1 MFGRTGAHAAI
12 LLRLQMALEARGR
25 RNFAYVVSLL
35 NLRTTG
41 AEFLVGCRVGPGLV
55 IRHPQGIVVGNRAV
69 IGRDCTILH
78 HVTLGERFGDGT
90 DLEHACPTLGSRV
103 VVGAG
108 AVILGAVRVGDD
120 ATIGANAVV
129 LNDVEP
135 GDMVVG
141 NPGRSLRKMARTPD
155 PASP

>member
-1 MFGRTGAHAAI
+1 
-12 LLRLQMALEARGR
+12 
-25 RNFAYVVSLL
+25 
-35 NLRTTG
+35 
-41 AEFLVGCRVGPGLV
+41 
-55 IRHPQGIVVGNRAV
+55 
-69 IGRDCTILH
+69 
-78 HVTLGERFGDGT
+78 
-90 DLEHACPTLGSRV
+90 